1 MNRKELRRRV
11 DTDLLKKYKGRL
23 RSAWMQGALV
33 SITEVR
39 RARERAAVARAENLR
54 VQQEKSTAFDTILG
68 MGIRSYQET
77 DYDQLAALYKQSELY
92 GGVFDENRDG
102 KDRLRKRITADS
114 DSILIAEKDGNIVGT
129 VSLIEDRRV
138 AWLFR
143 FCVVHGE
150 EEENITE
157 ALFNRAKDILH
168 KKGHRQVL
176 VYTPTDD
183 PRLHGR
189 YERLG
194 MERGGDYTCYWKD
207 I

>member
-1 MNRKELRRRV
+1 
-11 DTDLLKKYKGRL
+11 
-23 RSAWMQGALV
+23 MQGSLM

-39 RARERAAVARAENLR
+39 RAREKAVVAREENLR
-54 VQQEKSTAFDTILG
+54 VQQEKSTTFDTILG
-68 MGIRSYQET
+68 MGIRSYQDA
-77 DYDQLAALYKQSELY
+77 DYKQLVALYKQSELY
-92 GGVFDENRDG
+92 GGVFDENRDS
-102 KDRLRKRITADS
+102 KERLQKRITADS
-114 DSILIAEKDGNIVGT
+114 DSILIAEKDGSIVGT
-129 VSLIEDRRV
+129 ISLIEDRRV

-143 FCVVHGE
+143 FCVVRGE
-150 EEENITE
+150 EEVKITE

-183 PRLHGR
+183 PRLHRR
-189 YERLG
+189 YEQLG